1 MYYKAYFFNLNI
13 GYNLIIYLFIKCDI
27 IPIKKLGDENME
39 QYKIDRINE
48 LFHKSKDVGLSEEER
63 QEQAQLRKEYIE
75 SVKSSLILNL
85 SNTYIIDEQ
94 GNKKKL
100 NIKR

>member
-1 MYYKAYFFNLNI
+1 
-13 GYNLIIYLFIKCDI
+13 
-27 IPIKKLGDENME
+27 ME

-48 LFHKSKDVGLSEEER
+48 LSHKSKSVGLNEQEKL
-63 QEQAQLRKEYIE
+63 EQAQLRKEYIE

-85 SNTYIIDEQ
+85 SNTYIIDEH

>member
-1 MYYKAYFFNLNI
+1 
-13 GYNLIIYLFIKCDI
+13 
-27 IPIKKLGDENME
+27 ME

-48 LFHKSKDVGLSEEER
+48 LFHKSKDVGLSEGER

>member
-1 MYYKAYFFNLNI
+1 
-13 GYNLIIYLFIKCDI
+13 
-27 IPIKKLGDENME
+27 ME

-85 SNTYIIDEQ
+85 SNTYIIDKQ

>member
-1 MYYKAYFFNLNI
+1 
-13 GYNLIIYLFIKCDI
+13 
-27 IPIKKLGDENME
+27 ME

-48 LFHKSKDVGLSEEER
+48 LSYKSKDVGLNEEEK

>member
-1 MYYKAYFFNLNI
+1 
-13 GYNLIIYLFIKCDI
+13 
-27 IPIKKLGDENME
+27 ME

>member
-1 MYYKAYFFNLNI
+1 
-13 GYNLIIYLFIKCDI
+13 
-27 IPIKKLGDENME
+27 ME

-48 LFHKSKDVGLSEEER
+48 LFYKSKDVGLSEEEK